1 MPDDRDVQES
11 MSPQQ
16 YKTALKRASLLD
28 KAVDR
33 VLQAADSTYTDR
45 KLLTEQD
52 AEFNRIIDRQLDIA
66 KGVAGNQIVDFIA
79 SVRAQQ
85 EGKRIRPRGG
95 NRAPS
100 VDTADLFTQNVGEIF
115 GYFQDIHKNRYLEV
129 SDLKFI
135 SKFIPSLGESIRIYL
150 DAIVSSDDV
159 SQTITRNL
167 LIPAVTDDAQLRLV
181 TKAIETMEEQY
192 KVQSKL
198 KVAFRKT
205 LVTGTF
211 YVYHIPYAE
220 LFGMYSRGLAEGKIT
235 KLGAQQTTNAR
246 MGDPHDSPGTISG
259 GQGHRPN
266 KPNVLGIAQESYDD
280 TKGSFE
286 KVFEGYTMP
295 LMPTRQFG
303 FEPAFENFGS
313 EMKFLARDGLV
324 YKANIDHTEIQDSI
338 AAAIESATN
347 FGRDKNNNPR
357 TAESFTKELA
367 TAIEGDLPNFYF
379 VDTPIMYD
387 AIDDAAT
394 IAMEGYND
402 FFNLRKDYDT
412 STKSKADVK
421 NAPKSYDDRV
431 PDGTVDPNDPNNHR
445 RGQNF
450 EGVSGTYL
458 KWIDYKYVI
467 PIEVLGQRVGYY
479 HVVATP
485 KNRKRRGRGS
495 KTRGHGTEIGGVLSG
510 ASMSLF
516 DQMDISEK
524 KKEDAIQ
531 NIVDTISGAII
542 DQFSV
547 KFVKKNA
554 AFKQLIAECIIA
566 NGLVDNDY
574 MIQFIPVDNMIE
586 FKCNEDE
593 NGHGESILSEAMF
606 PAHLLLSIVI
616 TKMLN
621 YINKGGNK
629 TIAHISSGKVTKSL
643 SNQVNRVIRDL
654 QAGNV
659 TFTDLLSSSMVFSK
673 ITRDSN
679 IAMPKD
685 LAGNRLVEFETQE
698 GQDINLSTDYEQMLE
713 RWCMTATGIPPTA
726 MDYDSNVEVAKKI
739 VSDNIKVAGRVA
751 SLQSD
756 LELPTTQ
763 LYRCLV
769 EDSDMDEALK
779 NLVVGT
785 LQVKLPRP
793 RILANQNNSEAL
805 GTAYQNAQTIANVKV
820 GEDKQEPKD
829 NRIRAVYTEKI
840 VRREVPFLDWDGL
853 DQLYDEA
860 VAEVNGEKIKKQTNE
875 AMDEATKVENP
886 DDTISGIP
894 GMDEEEPATP
904 GDMGA
909 GGPTG
914 PQQNPA
920 GGEDL
925 GLYV

>member
-1 MPDDRDVQES
+1 MPDDKDPQES
-11 MSPQQ
+11 LSKQQ
-16 YKTALKRASLLD
+16 YSQAMKRASLLD
-28 KAVDR
+28 RAVDR
-33 VLQAADSTYTDR
+33 VLQATDPTYTDR
-45 KLLTEQD
+45 RLLSEQD
-52 AEFNRIIDRQLDIA
+52 AEFQRVIDRQLDVA

-79 SVRAQQ
+79 SIRAQQ
-85 EGKRIRPRGG
+85 DGKRIRPRGG

-135 SKFIPSLGESIRIYL
+135 SKFIPSLGESVRIYL

-167 LIPAVTDDAQLRLV
+167 LIPGISDDNSLRFV
-181 TKAIETMEEQY
+181 TKSIEALEDQY
-192 KVQSKL
+192 KIQRKL
-198 KVAFRKT
+198 KVALRKT
-205 LVTGTF
+205 LITGSF

-259 GQGHRPN
+259 ANGRRPS
-266 KPNVLGIAQESYDD
+266 KPNILGIAQESENIDEMA
-280 TKGSFE
+280 SA
-286 KVFEGYTMP
+286 FEGYTAP
-295 LMPTRQFG
+295 LHPTQQFR
-303 FEPAFENFGS
+303 FEPAFESFGS

-324 YKANIDHTEIQDSI
+324 YKANFDQAMIKD
-338 AAAIESATN
+338 AISGAVEQATR
-347 FGRDKNNNPR
+347 FGRDGDGNPV
-357 TAESFTKELA
+357 TATEFTNKLA
-367 TAIEGDLPNFYF
+367 GAIEADLPNVYF
-379 VDTPIMYD
+379 VDTPIMFS
-387 AIDDAAT
+387 AIDDTAA
-394 IAMEGYND
+394 IATEGYND
-402 FFNLRKDYDT
+402 FFNLRKDYAT
-412 STKSKADVK
+412 ATKSKADVSS
-421 NAPKSYDDRV
+421 APKSYDDRV
-431 PDGTVDPNDPNNHR
+431 PDGTVDPEDPTNRR

-450 EGVSGTYL
+450 DGVSGTYL

-479 HVVATP
+479 HVIATP

-495 KTRGHGTEIGGVLSG
+495 KTAGHGTEIGGILTG

-524 KKEDAIQ
+524 KKQDAIQ

-685 LAGNRLVEFETQE
+685 LSGNRLVEFETQE
-698 GQDINLSTDYEQMLE
+698 GQDINLTTDYEQMLE
-713 RWCMTATGIPPTA
+713 RWCMLATGIPPTA

-756 LELPTTQ
+756 VEDPMTE

-769 EDSDMDEALK
+769 EDSDMDDSLK

-805 GTAYQNAQTIANVKV
+805 GTAYQNAQMLANVKV
-820 GEDKQEPKD
+820 GEDKSDAPDLRVK
-829 NRIRAVYTEKI
+829 AVLTEKI
-840 VRREVPFLDWDGL
+840 VRREVPFLDWDNI
-853 DQLYDEA
+853 DELYLQA
-860 VAEVNGEKIKKQTNE
+860 VAEVNGDKVKKNTTE
-875 AMDEATKVENP
+875 AMSEMAKVENP
-886 DDTISGIP
+886 DDVVSGIP
-894 GMDEEEPATP
+894 GMDNAPEPGSLEMET
-904 GDMGA
+904 
-909 GGPTG
+909 GGQPVEG
-914 PQQNPA
+914 GQ
-920 GGEDL
+920 GEDL
-925 GLYV
+925 NLNI

>member
-1 MPDDRDVQES
+1 MPDDKDIQES
-11 MSPQQ
+11 MSSQQ
-16 YKTALKRASLLD
+16 YNQAMKRASLLD
-28 KAVDR
+28 RAVNR
-33 VLQAADSTYTDR
+33 VLQATDPTYTDR
-45 KLLTEQD
+45 KLLSEQD
-52 AEFNRIIDRQLDIA
+52 AEFQRVIDRQLDVA

-79 SVRAQQ
+79 SIRAQQ
-85 EGKRIRPRGG
+85 DGKRIRPRGG

-135 SKFIPSLGESIRIYL
+135 SKFIPSLGEAVRIYL

-167 LIPAVTDDAQLRLV
+167 LIPGISDDNSLRLA
-181 TKAIETMEEQY
+181 TKAIETLEDQY
-192 KVQSKL
+192 KIQRKI
-198 KVAFRKT
+198 KVAIRKT
-205 LVTGTF
+205 LVTGSF
-211 YVYHIPYAE
+211 YVYHIPYAD

-246 MGDPHDSPGTISG
+246 MGDPHDSPGTIAG
-259 GQGHRPN
+259 GNGRKPS
-266 KPNVLGIAQESYDD
+266 KPNVLGIAQESQDA
-280 TKGSFE
+280 GLSGA
-286 KVFEGYTMP
+286 FEGYVAP
-295 LMPTRQFG
+295 LRPIRQFG
-303 FEPAFENFGS
+303 FESAFENFGS
-313 EMKFLARDGLV
+313 EMKYLARDGFV
-324 YKANIDHTEIQDSI
+324 YKADIDGTLIRDAVSG
-338 AAAIESATN
+338 AIEQATR
-347 FGRDKNNNPR
+347 FGRDQDGNAV
-357 TAESFTKELA
+357 TAEDFSKKLVG
-367 TAIEGDLPNFYF
+367 AIEADMPSFYF
-379 VDTPIMYD
+379 IDSPIMFS
-387 AIDDAAT
+387 AIDDTAT

-402 FFNLRKDYDT
+402 FFNLRKDYRE
-412 STKSKADVK
+412 STKSKADVS

-431 PDGTVDPNDPNNHR
+431 PDGTVDPDDPTNRR

-450 EGVSGTYL
+450 DGVSGTYL

-479 HVVATP
+479 HVIATP

-495 KTRGHGTEIGGVLSG
+495 KTAGHGTEIGGILTG

-524 KKEDAIQ
+524 KKQDAIQ
-531 NIVDTISGAII
+531 NIVDSISGAII

-685 LAGNRLVEFETQE
+685 LSGNRLVDFETQE

-713 RWCMTATGIPPTA
+713 RWGILATGIPPTA
-726 MDYDSNVEVAKKI
+726 MDYESNVEVAKKI

-756 LELPTTQ
+756 FEEPLTE

-769 EDSDMDEALK
+769 RDSDMDETLK

-805 GTAYQNAQTIANVKV
+805 GTAYQNAQMLANIKV
-820 GEDKQEPKD
+820 GEDKSEPAD
-829 NRIRAVYTEKI
+829 MRIKSVYTEKI
-840 VRREVPFLDWDGL
+840 VRREVPFLDWDNL
-853 DQLYDEA
+853 DDLYEQA
-860 VAEVNGEKIKKQTNE
+860 VAEVMGDKVKKQTVE
-875 AMDEATKVENP
+875 AMNEMAKVENP
-886 DDTISGIP
+886 DDVVSGIP
-894 GMDEEEPATP
+894 GMDEAPEP
-904 GDMGA
+904 GA
-909 GGPTG
+909 PETGAEGQPTG
-914 PQQNPA
+914 
-920 GGEDL
+920 GEGEDL
-925 GLYV
+925 NLNI